1 MAAYLDTSQLVPLF
15 FNEPGSQAVRERAG
29 RERRL
34 WVSTWTLAEF
44 ASAVAF
50 KLRSHRTTTKTADEA
65 RRRLNTVVA
74 SGGLDVIDVERADIE
89 RAGSLCTAHASGL
102 RTFDALHAA
111 LAARLAVPLLTC
123 DLRQH
128 EGCAFHGIASEWLD
142 PAQR

>member
-50 KLRSHRTTTKTADEA
+50 KLRSHRTTAKTADEA

>member
-50 KLRSHRTTTKTADEA
+50 KLRSHRTTAKTADEA
-65 RRRLNTVVA
+65 RLRLNTIVA

>member
-1 MAAYLDTSQLVPLF
+1 MAAYLDTSHLVPLF

-50 KLRSHRTTTKTADEA
+50 KLRSHRTTAKTADEA

-102 RTFDALHAA
+102 RTPDALHAA